1 MKSKFLIERRKCDI
15 CAILV
20 RVDMICA
27 FGGLGY
33 QVVFPLNQTKSY
45 AMKDIALL
53 RIEFAWTLCARSLP
67 SFVPKRVR

>member
-1 MKSKFLIERRKCDI
+1 MKSKLLIERRKCDL

-33 QVVFPLNQTKSY
+33 QVFPLNQTKSY
-45 AMKDIALL
+45 AIKDMALL

-67 SFVPKRVR
+67 SFVQKKVG